1 MRRREFIT
9 LLGGAAAAWPLAAS
23 AQQATMPVIGFLSP
37 ATLRPASIDSIRRGL
52 SEAGFVEGR
61 NVAFEYRLADGRN
74 DQLPTFAAEL
84 VRRQVA
90 VIWAGGVAAARAA
103 KSATQTIPI
112 VFASGGD
119 PVRFGLV
126 ASFNRPG
133 GNLTGVVSNDNLLAP
148 KQLEVLHELL
158 PAASSIA
165 FLVNPDNPNRESDT
179 RNLQAAADTIGPR
192 ILALKAFT
200 ASEIEDAFTTLVK
213 QHARAVLVQRDP
225 LFNVSAAQVAA
236 LAIRHAVP
244 AVGSFR
250 EFVSAGGL
258 MSYGSNTEDNIRLQG
273 NYIGRIL
280 KGEKPA
286 DLPVLQP
293 TKFELVINLRTAKAI
308 GLAIPESFLLR
319 ADEVVE

>member
-1 MRRREFIT
+1 MIRRRQFIT
-9 LLGGAAAAWPLAAS
+9 LLGGTAAWPLAAR
-23 AQQATMPVIGFLSP
+23 AQQPAVPVIGFLFPTALSP
-37 ATLRPASIDSIRRGL
+37 SSLGRIRRGL

-61 NVAFEYRLADGRN
+61 NVAFEYRFADGRN
-74 DQLPTFAAEL
+74 DQLPTLAAEL

-133 GNLTGVVSNDNLLAP
+133 GNLTGVVSINNLLAP

-165 FLVNPDNPNRESDT
+165 FLVNPDNPNTESDT
-179 RNLQAAADTIGPR
+179 RNLQAAAGTIGQR

-213 QHARAVLVQRDP
+213 QHAEALLVQRDP
-225 LFNVSAAQVAA
+225 IFNVSAAQVAA
-236 LAIRHAVP
+236 LAVRHAVP
-244 AVGSFR
+244 AAGSFR

-258 MSYGSNTEDNIRLQG
+258 MSYGSNTEDNDRLQG

-286 DLPVLQP
+286 ELPVLQP
-293 TKFELVINLRTAKAI
+293 TKLELVINLKTAKALGI
-308 GLAIPESFLLR
+308 SVPPSLLAH
-319 ADEVVE
+319 ADEVIE